1 MWPWGHLAVGYLLYT
16 LYTRTRYGHR
26 PLAIAT
32 IFLVVGSQFPDL
44 IDKPLSWT
52 FGILPT
58 GRTLAHSLLFAVPV
72 SVGVYEACKR
82 HDRLHTEWGIAFVI
96 GTLSH
101 VIVDALPALLWG
113 DPTEARFLL
122 WPLLSVP
129 GYEGES
135 PSIVGAF
142 LTLDLSPHLLFEF
155 VLVALALAIWWRD
168 GLPGLSYCYDRVRE
182 LLTTTP
188 TRSP

>member
-16 LYTRTRYGHR
+16 LYTRTRYGRR
-26 PLAIAT
+26 PLTIAT
-32 IFLVVGSQFPDL
+32 IALIVGSQFPDL

-58 GRTLAHSLLFAVPV
+58 GRTLAHSLLFVVPV
-72 SVGVYEACKR
+72 SIGVYEACKR
-82 HDRLHTEWGIAFVI
+82 HDRFRAEWGVAFAI

-101 VIVDALPALLWG
+101 VIVDAVSALLWG

-129 GYEGES
+129 GYEGEG
-135 PSIVGAF
+135 PSIVSAF
-142 LTLDLSPHLLFEF
+142 LTLDLSPYLLFEF
-155 VLVALALAIWWRD
+155 VLVALALAVWWRD
-168 GLPGLSYCYDRVRE
+168 GRPGLSYCSVRVRE
-182 LLTTTP
+182 LLTTT
-188 TRSP
+188 